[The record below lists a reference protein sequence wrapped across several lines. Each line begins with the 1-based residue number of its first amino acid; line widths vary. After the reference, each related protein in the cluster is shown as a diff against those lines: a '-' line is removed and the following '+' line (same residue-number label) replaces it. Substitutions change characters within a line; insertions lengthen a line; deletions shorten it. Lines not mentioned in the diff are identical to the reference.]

1 MINVIYL
8 VSRLKPAGPINQ
20 ALNLIT
26 GYDKQQ
32 IKAIL
37 VTLFVEEGKSWKQ
50 RFEEKG
56 IEIICLKSNQKFLSK
71 AARNLEQ
78 IIKERGVQVVHSSG
92 LSADT
97 VNAMLGCPVLR
108 VTTIRSHIGD
118 IGESKSI
125 FVQLYSRWR
134 FKQNLK
140 KMDILVGC
148 SYALQKSAEEDIG
161 LKCSCVQNGVD
172 TDKFTPVLPHQKN
185 DLRELLGLP
194 QNKLILLTV
203 GVLYKRKQTLFLANT
218 FLKANLSDTVLVV
231 VGEGEE
237 YDALKEMRKE
247 HDNIIMVG
255 RKYDP
260 CEYYQCSDV
269 FLSASL
275 AEGLPN
281 AVLEAMACG
290 LPVLLSD
297 IEPHSEI
304 LKEDSEAGALFKCG
318 DSEDLISGLLK
329 LSNWNVS
336 EKSSHA
342 LSVIKNHF
350 SKYISAN
357 NYVELYKQNL
367 S

>member
-20 ALNLIT
+20 ALNLLT
-26 GYDKQQ
+26 GFDKQQ

-37 VTLFVEEGKSWKQ
+37 VTLFVEEGKTWKQ

-56 IEIICLKSNQKFLSK
+56 IEIICLNSNHKYLGK
-71 AARNLEQ
+71 AARDLEQ
-78 IIKERGVQVVHSSG
+78 IITERGVQVVHSSG

-97 VNAMLGCPVLR
+97 VNAMLDSSVLKI
-108 VTTIRSHIGD
+108 TTIRSHIGD

-125 FVQLYSRWR
+125 FVRLYSQWR

-140 KMDILVGC
+140 KMNILVGC
-148 SYALQKSAEEDIG
+148 SYALQKSTEEDLG
-161 LKCSCVQNGVD
+161 VKCSCVQNGVD
-172 TDKFTPVLPHQKN
+172 IDKFTPVLPQQKK

-203 GVLYKRKQTLFLANT
+203 GVLYKRKQTLSLANS
-218 FLKANLSDTVLVV
+218 FLKAKLNDTVLVI

-237 YDALKEMRKE
+237 YDTLKEMAKE

-255 RKYDP
+255 RRDDP
-260 CEYYQCSDV
+260 CMFYQCSDV
-269 FLSASL
+269 FLSASV

-297 IEPHSEI
+297 IAPHREI
-304 LKEDSEAGALFKCG
+304 LKEDKEAGSLFKCG
-318 DSEDLISGLLK
+318 DSEDMIRSLCD
-329 LSNWNVS
+329 LSNWIIL

-342 LSVIKNHF
+342 ISVINNHF
-350 SKYISAN
+350 SKYITAS
-357 NYVELYKQNL
+357 NYVGLYKQNL
-367 S
+367 I